1 MHDHRDIFTTCNHG
15 HRGIRLLL
23 EKDVI
28 SSTTVWCRKENR
40 KKNGRPKTRQ
50 TKRIHTR
57 ALKSLLDG
65 IYIRG
70 NNEINLKLDS
80 GLVKEFRMKRIT
92 VRKLLQV

>member
-50 TKRIHTR
+50 TKRIQTR